1 MIYDVIQ
8 LLGVL
13 IEKLA
18 FFNKQ
23 LQGFIIFLG
32 ESKFVDTLVLVF
44 KKIDNEDKIKYDTF

>member
-1 MIYDVIQ
+1 MM
-8 LLGVL
+8 LFSVL
-13 IEKLA
+13 IEKLT

-32 ESKFVDTLVLVF
+32 EFKFVDTLVLVF